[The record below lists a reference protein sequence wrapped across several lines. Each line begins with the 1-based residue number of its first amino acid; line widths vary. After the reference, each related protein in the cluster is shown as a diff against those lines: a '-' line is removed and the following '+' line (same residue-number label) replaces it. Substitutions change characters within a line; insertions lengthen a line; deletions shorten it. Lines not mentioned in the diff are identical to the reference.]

1 MKNERSILTG
11 QLLDFKQTKLQVI
24 YSFTSITMWNDYL
37 QQISVLE
44 KELETFQSVSDELL
58 AKEKIRLKEMV
69 QAVEVQKSLEVE
81 EIENRYKSQVLN

>member
-1 MKNERSILTG
+1 MVEEELKNERSILTG

-58 AKEKIRLKEMV
+58 AKE
-69 QAVEVQKSLEVE
+69 
-81 EIENRYKSQVLN
+81 